1 VLDFRDVQLVGVSG
15 IFAGSGND
23 TILASD
29 QTHDVA
35 YHGESGNDVLTGGN
49 RRDVLVGGAGTDSLS
64 GGGSSDRFVIQ
75 GNGHVDE
82 IADFQPGQGDKLDL
96 SRLGFLDWDDF
107 RSAISGT
114 TTDLD
119 DDGHQDDLALDL
131 DGNTFVRVLDTLF
144 DDLEEDW
151 FLF

>member
-1 VLDFRDVQLVGVSG
+1 
-15 IFAGSGND
+15 
-23 TILASD
+23 
-29 QTHDVA
+29 
-35 YHGESGNDVLTGGN
+35 
-49 RRDVLVGGAGTDSLS
+49 
-64 GGGSSDRFVIQ
+64 
-75 GNGHVDE
+75 
-82 IADFQPGQGDKLDL
+82 
-96 SRLGFLDWDDF
+96 LDWDDF